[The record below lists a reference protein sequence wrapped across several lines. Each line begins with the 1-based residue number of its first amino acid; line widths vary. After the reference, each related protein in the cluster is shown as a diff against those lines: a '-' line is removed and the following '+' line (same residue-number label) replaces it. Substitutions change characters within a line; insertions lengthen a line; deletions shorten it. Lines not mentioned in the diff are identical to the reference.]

1 MAKGKQYSQQF
12 EEDAIRYKEDHPE
25 VTIRKAADNLGVS
38 ESALKAQMKAA
49 KDKEGS
55 VPTREAGNYS
65 GDEAKEIARLQQELL
80 ET

>member
-1 MAKGKQYSQQF
+1 
-12 EEDAIRYKEDHPE
+12 
-25 VTIRKAADNLGVS
+25 
-38 ESALKAQMKAA
+38 MKAA

>member
-38 ESALKAQMKAA
+38 ESALKA
-49 KDKEGS
+49 
-55 VPTREAGNYS
+55 
-65 GDEAKEIARLQQELL
+65 
-80 ET
+80 